1 MIVYRFIGMFK
12 LISWYMIYGFTRVY
26 DKYLPEEGVVFYT
39 DFPHAFSVPTGHKLE
54 SNQALELFK
63 LQTKMFHDQKSI

>member
-1 MIVYRFIGMFK
+1 M
-12 LISWYMIYGFTRVY
+12 
-26 DKYLPEEGVVFYT
+26 VFYT

-63 LQTKMFHDQKSI
+63 LPTKCFMIRNPFKVITVINEQDNVVTVVPE